1 MVCCLVIVTF
11 FFSSSSSSPPCVWCV
26 VALGAISAIRLDR
39 PENDIS
45 AITLMVDAQYRCPE
59 PGWSLSPS
67 VHLSVRLYPANSM
80 SSLFINR
87 YTFIS

>member
-11 FFSSSSSSPPCVWCV
+11 FFFASSSPPCVWCV

-45 AITLMVDAQYRCPE
+45 AITLMVAAQY
-59 PGWSLSPS
+59 
-67 VHLSVRLYPANSM
+67 
-80 SSLFINR
+80 
-87 YTFIS
+87 